1 MKKVIII
8 GASGSLASYV
18 IKELQKQ
25 KDIQLTLFLRNKSR
39 LNNSSLSNTSVV
51 EGDVMDYSTLKDAI
65 EGQDIVYVNLAGNL
79 EALAMNIV
87 KSMKETGVKKLLLL
101 VQLAYMKPP

>member
-79 EALAMNIV
+79 EALAMNIA